1 MRRLRGQL
9 WGSLGRDLDERAPS
23 PTCSRGG
30 RLRVSPRLRLV
41 DLVDRELVAEGP
53 ARPNFGYERV
63 PGQRTIRKSNVQD
76 RYL

>member
-23 PTCSRGG
+23 RTCNRGG

-53 ARPNFGYERV
+53 ARPNFGYARV